1 MSKKRELKP
10 YIREYLRKRKVDP
23 DDIPEAV
30 ISVLNG
36 FTKDEL
42 KAFDRLGKAMK
53 DEHVHAQLIVAMVH

>member
-42 KAFDRLGKAMK
+42 KALNRLGKALTAQ
-53 DEHVHAQLIVAMVH
+53 HVKPKLIVAMVH